1 MRLSEKELRG
11 ENKKAKKDVTEVMV
25 HKSYELGMVAGINF
39 EEILTEAVT
48 LFAQQALITRDS
60 ETVTL
65 KDLQLAKG
73 KADNFLSSISNML
86 EISHSVDLLSAEK
99 YKFRRADELKLLNN
113 LREQFNEAAEF
124 SRESMKFCKD
134 GLTRIQ
140 NKMQQEGYAIT
151 ADDMAEFNMYQGHM
165 ANSIA
170 TLNTI
175 AKGAGQLI
183 KHERETGGRSSGT
196 VKMNSTNV
204 NAFLENL
211 VTPEEGGDGG
221 KHKKKPRK
229 LTEEEVLATMAGKA
243 NG

>member
-1 MRLSEKELRG
+1 MRLSENEMKG
-11 ENKKAKKDVTEVMV
+11 ESKKSKKDATEVMV

-60 ETVTL
+60 ENVTI

-124 SRESMKFCKD
+124 SKESMKFCKD

-140 NKMQQEGYAIT
+140 NKMQQEDYAIT

-196 VKMNSTNV
+196 VKSNSTNV

-211 VTPEEGGDGG
+211 VTPEEGGNG
-221 KHKKKPRK
+221 KPTKKPRK